1 MNSTLFFLAATL
13 TACQDVYYGPVYYG
27 PPVVY
32 GPPIV
37 CAPADYDNIHYSGK
51 VYSKRYVTAVME
63 DGSTMSVPVING
75 LLPCV
80 DYKRLPSGGMQRDFW
95 YDEVFKYGGEAIV
108 KYGPNDKKKVVPPK
122 VVVPPT
128 PYSSSDSEKLPLTK
142 KAAIREESSFDGA
155 KGSSGDKGEELTAPK
170 KVQMPDPEI
179 QKLQEAN
186 RELQK
191 TIVELRESF
200 RKQAVPELKRFE
212 APSPMRKPSEFDK
225 EPK

>member
-1 MNSTLFFLAATL
+1 VNSTLFFLAATL

-37 CAPADYDNIHYSGK
+37 CVPADYDNIHYSGK
-51 VYSKRYVTAVME
+51 VYSKKYVTAVMD

-95 YDEVFKYGGEAIV
+95 YDEGFKYRGEAIV

-128 PYSSSDSEKLPLTK
+128 LYSSSDSEK
-142 KAAIREESSFDGA
+142 
-155 KGSSGDKGEELTAPK
+155 GSSDDKGEELTVSK

-179 QKLQEAN
+179 QQLQEAN

-191 TIVELRESF
+191 TIIELKESF
-200 RKQAVPELKRFE
+200 KKQVVLDLRQIE

-225 EPK
+225 ESK